1 MKSSRI
7 EAPYLAVEPV
17 GKAGQRPVELHQSL
31 EANAVLVGAYGS
43 AKRAYQKRF
52 QETFTQDIGILAD
65 EILIIPEEISVHRG
79 EEYGKV
85 NRN

>member
-7 EAPYLAVEPV
+7 EAPYLTVEPV
-17 GKAGQRPVELHQSL
+17 GKAGQRPEELHQSL

-43 AKRAYQKRF
+43 AKRSYQKVL
-52 QETFTQDIGILAD
+52 QETSAHDIGVLAD
-65 EILIIPEEISVHRG
+65 EKLIIPEEISIHRR
-79 EEYGKV
+79 EEYGTV

>member
-7 EAPYLAVEPV
+7 EAPYFAIDPV
-17 GKAGQRPVELHQSL
+17 GKAGQWPVELHQSL
-31 EANAVLVGAYGS
+31 EANAVLVAAYGS
-43 AKRAYQKRF
+43 AKGGYQKRF
-52 QETFTQDIGILAD
+52 QEIFTQDIGVLAD
-65 EILIIPEEISVHRG
+65 EKLIIPKEISIHRG